1 MSSASDKMLKL
12 VNFYLSK
19 SSHDVPYLRHGDLAI
34 SPGIVEQEGLL
45 ELSDLVLTK
54 HAEDWLLIVLQIFT
68 ILRLHFCT
76 TIN

>member
-1 MSSASDKMLKL
+1 MVWF
-12 VNFYLSK
+12 VNVYLSK
-19 SSHDVPYLRHGDLAI
+19 SSHDVPDLRHGDLAV

-45 ELSDLVLTK
+45 ELSDLVLAK
-54 HAEDWLLIVLQIFT
+54 HAGGWLLIILQIFT